1 MVLKVMVMDKLDTG
15 NKEETMEEVTMEE
28 VTMEEICMDKET
40 TPQTHT
46 TVGQPTDKVKL
57 IVVATTVDQT
67 TDKVN
72 TMVVAVTSKEVI
84 HQTNTVDQPTE
95 VTKDTIKG
103 MEEDTVGWKRKP
115 RR

>member
-15 NKEETMEEVTMEE
+15 NKEVTMEE

-57 IVVATTVDQT
+57 IVVAAVTSKEATVQTHTTVDQT

-72 TMVVAVTSKEVI
+72 TMVVAVTSKEVM
-84 HQTNTVDQPTE
+84 DQ
-95 VTKDTIKG
+95 
-103 MEEDTVGWKRKP
+103 
-115 RR
+115 